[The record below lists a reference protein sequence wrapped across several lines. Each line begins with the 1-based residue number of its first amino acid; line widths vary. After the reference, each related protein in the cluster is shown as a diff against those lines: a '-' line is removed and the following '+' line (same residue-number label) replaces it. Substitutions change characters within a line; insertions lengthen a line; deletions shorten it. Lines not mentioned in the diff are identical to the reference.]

1 MNDFNK
7 EQKVKIES
15 EIIEI
20 VDKMMK
26 NRIDLIE
33 GCRKITSLQYQ
44 LNNPDDVFLF
54 FRGIASET
62 DDICL
67 GEERSTCSID
77 YLVKLDLEKE
87 EYLTKVKN
95 RILDACKKVKKNLN

>member
-1 MNDFNK
+1 MNDFNQG
-7 EQKVKIES
+7 QKVKIES

-20 VDKMMK
+20 VDKMIK
-26 NRIDLIE
+26 NRIDLLE

-54 FRGIASET
+54 FRGIVSET

-67 GEERSTCSID
+67 GEERSTCSIE
-77 YLVKLDLEKE
+77 YLAKLDLEKE
-87 EYLTKVKN
+87 KYLTKVGN
-95 RILDACKKVKKNLN
+95 RILDACQKVKKILN